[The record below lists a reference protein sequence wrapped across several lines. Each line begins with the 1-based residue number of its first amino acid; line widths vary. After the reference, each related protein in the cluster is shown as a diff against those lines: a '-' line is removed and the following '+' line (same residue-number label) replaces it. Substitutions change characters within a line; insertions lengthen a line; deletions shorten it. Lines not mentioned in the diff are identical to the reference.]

1 MRWEMRWVLTM
12 MMMIGLITF
21 TTRNENTARPLG
33 GGGGGGGGVLRR
45 GDHSAELN
53 TLLKR
58 GRRDDQTSS
67 SSSSFFIFIFSVY
80 RNCCRFR
87 LLLVLIALLDVH
99 RNGSPRVVGG
109 GKAERGQSAGR
120 KDALP
125 PQDDVLL
132 GVDRTG
138 GRLCRLLLLLLPLRR
153 RGGGGH

>member
-12 MMMIGLITF
+12 MMITF
-21 TTRNENTARPLG
+21 TTGNENTARPF
-33 GGGGGGGGVLRR
+33 GGGGGVLRR
-45 GDHSAELN
+45 GDHSAELD

-67 SSSSFFIFIFSVY
+67 TSSFLIVFVPINH
-80 RNCCRFR
+80 NCRLR
-87 LLLVLIALLDVH
+87 LLLLLLIPLLDVH

-125 PQDDVLL
+125 PEDDVLL
-132 GVDRTG
+132 GVDWTG

-153 RGGGGH
+153 RRVGGGGGGGH